1 MRNVSLWID
10 HSLESTDKKTTG
22 SWHLSDADIDR
33 LGDSLCRNVAAQA
46 AQAAQVS
53 QPQPVHWMVKVE
65 RRPEKKFLLGFKMP
79 KQAAPVMQGANCTLA
94 NIISTTLCNTI
105 QLQWKICSF
114 CSFLHYNPDQN
125 YEEEI
130 ISFFLLVFF
139 AHCTKLG
146 PLIYLSFS
154 VKLFPSI
161 MILQW

>member
-1 MRNVSLWID
+1 M
-10 HSLESTDKKTTG
+10 
-22 SWHLSDADIDR
+22 SDADIDR

-105 QLQWKICSF
+105 QLQLKSVLYALFFITILTRIMKKKSFHFILFVGIF
-114 CSFLHYNPDQN
+114 CSLYKTRTLDLFVFLCQTFPFYYD
-125 YEEEI
+125 I
-130 ISFFLLVFF
+130 TMIDVSFRRLKNINS
-139 AHCTKLG
+139 TES
-146 PLIYLSFS
+146 Y
-154 VKLFPSI
+154 
-161 MILQW
+161 